1 MKQGIHPTYS
11 TTATVSCACGNTFE
25 TGSTQE
31 AIQTELCNQC
41 HPFFTGTQK
50 IIDSARRVEK
60 FESRKTKKADTTRSK
75 KAKET
80 ARKEKRA
87 KETKEAVEKIAVE
100 K

>member
-1 MKQGIHPTYS
+1 MKQGIHPTYNAA
-11 TTATVSCACGNTFE
+11 TTVTCACGNTFE
-25 TGSTQE
+25 TGSTQD

-60 FESRKTKKADTTRSK
+60 FETRKTKKTENTRSK
-75 KAKET
+75 KVKEA

-87 KETKEAVEKIAVE
+87 KETKEAAEKSAIE